1 MRLKS
6 YYAQSVDAA
15 IRRARLELGED
26 AMLLEARPAPPEAR
40 HLGGHEVVFALPE
53 RQSETGGQQFAAP
66 THPPVGVDPAV
77 QGAKATRGGSDAR
90 VDVEALAAA
99 VTHSALL
106 SASLGGA
113 TLSPD
118 LVALYCA
125 LCASDFTAAMARE
138 IVEHLVGGVVRDGV
152 GRVDTQ
158 SSHKAIREFL
168 SRQLRTEPVISRRHA
183 ERQSGPR
190 AVAFVGPPG
199 AGKTASLV
207 KLATRWGMPTS
218 RSMLLVSVDNYR
230 IAGAEQ
236 LRHYAAILGVG
247 FREIERP
254 SALAGVL
261 KDAEGMGWVW
271 IDTPGFG
278 PNDKEAMAEVAEALA
293 ANDCIDVHLVLPATM
308 RSTDLAGVWDC
319 YSCFRPN
326 SLLVTRLD
334 ETSSFGGVWAAA
346 RCTRLPLSFLATGQ
360 RVPEDIQPASAT
372 ELLERTMEGLL
383 SLRATGVLV
392 ARATAG

>member
-1 MRLKS
+1 M
-6 YYAQSVDAA
+6 
-15 IRRARLELGED
+15 ELGDD
-26 AMLLEARPAPPEAR
+26 AMLLEARPAQPEAR
-40 HLGGHEVVFALPE
+40 HLGAHEVVFALPDK
-53 RQSETGGQQFAAP
+53 RSGSGGEGVP
-66 THPPVGVDPAV
+66 SLNHPQRTVDPDAA
-77 QGAKATRGGSDAR
+77 GAKAGRTATNTR
-90 VDVEALAAA
+90 VDLEALAAA

-106 SASLGGA
+106 TASFGGA
-113 TLSPD
+113 ALSPE

-138 IVEHLVGGVVRDGV
+138 IVEHVGVMVRDGV
-152 GRVDTQ
+152 GRVDKLSLQ
-158 SSHKAIREFL
+158 KAIREFL
-168 SRQLRTEPVISRRHA
+168 ARQVRTEPAISRCPS
-183 ERQSGPR
+183 ERQGGPR

-218 RSMLLVSVDNYR
+218 RSMLMVSLDNYR

-278 PNDKEAMAEVAEALA
+278 PSDQEALAEVAEALV

-308 RSTDLAGVWDC
+308 RSADLAGVWDR

-326 SLLVTRLD
+326 RLLVTRLD
-334 ETSSFGGVWAAA
+334 ETSSLGGVWAAA
-346 RCTRLPLSFLATGQ
+346 RCTGLPLSFLATGQ
-360 RVPEDIQPASAT
+360 RVPEDLQPASAT
-372 ELLERTMEGLL
+372 DLLERTMEGLL